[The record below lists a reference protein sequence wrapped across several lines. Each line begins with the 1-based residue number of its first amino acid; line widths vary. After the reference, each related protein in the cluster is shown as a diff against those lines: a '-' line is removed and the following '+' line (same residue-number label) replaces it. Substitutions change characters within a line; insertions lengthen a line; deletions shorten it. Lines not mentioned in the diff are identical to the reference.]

1 MDGYKKIIKN
11 KNTRFKIL
19 HLLRFIPDKQM
30 LMLEYKIKFGRKLNL
45 KNPKRF
51 TEKMQ
56 KYKLCYR
63 NPLMVECSDKDTV
76 RNYVK
81 NKGLEHI
88 LNDIEIAKNNHAYIS
103 ALSLSLTLPNILS
116 NIEYGKVTFKNEYI
130 QWFDDWVYKYYEHPK
145 SENELINRGIEAT
158 KFDGNACYLLRCA
171 LLHSGNTDLKD
182 SKGCRKIDWF
192 ELCISDI
199 SPHCGDAYVC
209 DVSSEK
215 AHNV

>member
-1 MDGYKKIIKN
+1 MI
-11 KNTRFKIL
+11 
-19 HLLRFIPDKQM
+19 
-30 LMLEYKIKFGRKLNL
+30 
-45 KNPKRF
+45 
-51 TEKMQ
+51 
-56 KYKLCYR
+56 
-63 NPLMVECSDKDTV
+63 
-76 RNYVK
+76 
-81 NKGLEHI
+81 LEHI
-88 LNDIEIAKNNHAYIS
+88 LNDIEMAKNNHAYIS

-116 NIEYGKVTFKNEYI
+116 NIEYGKETFKNEYI

-145 SENELINRGIEAT
+145 SENEVINRGIEAT

-192 ELCISDI
+192 QLCISDI

-215 AHNV
+215 AHNVWVSINVIGLIDSLISGAKEYIELNKDKVLKHQNSDINCRTFGSIRIKEK